1 MGLLFFCYSSS
12 PQSSTN
18 IESPRKIEDKKV
30 GGGKNNGVAKI
41 QLPDSQTKWVLKKK
55 FRFILYNFPFSILA
69 PKNERWV

>member
-41 QLPDSQTKWVLKKK
+41 QLPDSQTKWVFKK
-55 FRFILYNFPFSILA
+55 
-69 PKNERWV
+69 